1 MDRLWTPWRY
11 QYISKSLPDRGCVF
25 CVKPAAGDDRENFI
39 LHRAEWNF
47 VLLNAFPYTSG
58 HLMIVPYEHV
68 STLEG
73 APAETL
79 MEMARLAQRAEK
91 LIRAAYRPDGINL
104 GMNLGEAAGAGVA
117 GHIHLH
123 VLPRWMGDA
132 NFMSTIGETRIIPED
147 LAVSWEKLR
156 TGWQ

>member
-1 MDRLWTPWRY
+1 
-11 QYISKSLPDRGCVF
+11 
-25 CVKPAAGDDRENFI
+25 
-39 LHRAEWNF
+39 
-47 VLLNAFPYTSG
+47 
-58 HLMIVPYEHV
+58 MIVPYEHV

-73 APAETL
+73 APVETV

-91 LIRAAYRPDGINL
+91 LVRTAYRPDGINL

-123 VLPRWMGDA
+123 VLPRWTGDS

-147 LAVSWEKLR
+147 LVVSWEKLR
-156 TGWQ
+156 TGWE